1 MTKVVHL
8 QTHLPSSGNAAY
20 RLHNA
25 LSKAGIS
32 SSMLSVTSDING
44 NVLINKLGLKS
55 KILTL
60 LNGKIQTYLIGNSIK
75 KYGFFSFPLLGNNI
89 AKLKQVIDAD
99 IIYIHWA
106 IGGFLNLGNY
116 EQIFKLNKPVII
128 FMHDMWTITGGC
140 HHSFECDK
148 YKTGCFDCQIFENK
162 RVVDLAKIEFNK
174 KMKLFSKYDNICF
187 VSPSEWLFNCAK
199 QSLLTKNKPIYCIPN
214 IIDNKFYKP
223 FDKKIAKNI
232 LNIDTD
238 AYVITFGAISV
249 DNPYKGWKYIEKAL
263 EILKAKLVN
272 HKIQIL
278 IFGSEYNKRIDEAI
292 HYEVKFL
299 GYLRDDYSTLLA
311 YNATDIFLA
320 PSIADNFPTTVME
333 SMCCRASV
341 VGFNIGGIPDMI
353 DHMKNG
359 YLAKYKDAED
369 LANGVIYCI
378 ENDIKGEML
387 DKFTPPKIIEMHLD
401 LYKKLIQK

>member
-75 KYGFFSFPLLGNNI
+75 KYGFFSFPLFGNNI
-89 AKLKQVIDAD
+89 TKLKQIIDAD

-140 HHSFECDK
+140 HHSFECEK

-162 RVVDLAKIEFNK
+162 RVVDLAKIEFNN
-174 KMKLFSKYDNICF
+174 KMKLFSKYDNVCF
-187 VSPSEWLFNCAK
+187 VSPSNWLLNCAA
-199 QSLLTKNKPIYCIPN
+199 QSLLTQNKPIYCIPN
-214 IIDNKFYKP
+214 VVDNELYKS

-238 AYVITFGAISV
+238 AYVITFGATSV

-263 EILKAKLVN
+263 EIIKAKLVN
-272 HKIQIL
+272 KKIQIL
-278 IFGSEYNKRIDEAI
+278 IFGSEYKKEIADVI
-292 HYEVKFL
+292 PFEVFFMGQLK
-299 GYLRDDYSTLLA
+299 DDYSTNLA
-311 YNATDIFLA
+311 YNASDVFVMPSLA
-320 PSIADNFPTTVME
+320 ETFGLVGQEALS
-333 SMCCRASV
+333 CRTPV
-341 VGFNIGGIPDMI
+341 VGFNIGGIPDII
-353 DHMKNG
+353 DHKKNG
-359 YLAKYKDAED
+359 YLANYRDAND
-369 LANGVIYCI
+369 LAKGVIYCI

-387 DKFTPPKIIEMHLD
+387 DKFEPQKIIELHLE
-401 LYKKLIQK
+401 LYKKLI